1 MRNLS
6 RIHKTHARSR
16 TFDATGT
23 NRYEVINPESIMKK
37 SVVKFSDPEEI
48 RLPSISKAS
57 I

>member
-16 TFDATGT
+16 TFDATDT
-23 NRYEVINPESIMKK
+23 NKYEVINPESIMKK
-37 SVVKFSDPEEI
+37 SVVKFTNPEEI
-48 RLPSISKAS
+48 RLPSINRVS